1 MSFYLYIFLLHSI
14 SGGLLETQFLL
25 RFIFHL
31 YALHPAKHP
40 TILFLPLCTVIEAFE
55 YYHLYHKGPVP
66 FKSNASG
73 ILPIPQLTLTLSISQ
88 WALTVPVIYFLLF
101 FVLVVV
107 RLVAETTKHAS
118 GYVTDIENVHSE
130 IELMRENW
138 TN

>member
-1 MSFYLYIFLLHSI
+1 MHYIRQSNYPVPSFMD
-14 SGGLLETQFLL
+14 
-25 RFIFHL
+25 
-31 YALHPAKHP
+31 
-40 TILFLPLCTVIEAFE
+40 VIESFE
-55 YYHLYHKGPVP
+55 YHLHQKGPVP

-118 GYVTDIENVHSE
+118 GYVTDIENVHCE
-130 IELMRENW
+130 IELMGENW